1 MDVSRT
7 AGRWQELARTENQ
20 GAAAVLLWDES
31 SSRVRVAL
39 SDERLCH
46 FVDFEIRG
54 AEQLKALREPFGDV
68 VVQLTRRN
76 GTKDRLHKG
85 ETA

>member
-7 AGRWQELARTENQ
+7 ASQWRELARTEKN
-20 GAAAVLLWDES
+20 GAAAVLLWDEF

-39 SDERLCH
+39 SDERLCY

-76 GTKDRLHKG
+76 GRNDRFHKG